1 MEPISSIRPAGGT
14 APTAPVRPTP
24 QEAPKSQEAA
34 PESSTP
40 LHDAPARS
48 ARAVEPAELAAAT
61 ERLNDFLRHSSKVR
75 FQMGEGDLM
84 VQVIDS
90 ATDEV
95 IRSIP
100 AEEVLQIRDHF
111 RELTGILLDDRV

>member
-1 MEPISSIRPAGGT
+1 MDAISSIRPSVPGSPVEPTRAG
-14 APTAPVRPTP
+14 APYLPRG
-24 QEAPKSQEAA
+24 QEAA
-34 PESSTP
+34 PRAEAP

-48 ARAVEPAELAAAT
+48 GAAVEPVELGAAT
-61 ERLNDFLRHSSKVR
+61 ERLNDFLRNSSRVR
-75 FQMGEGDLM
+75 FRVGEGNLT
-84 VQVIDS
+84 VQVVDS

-100 AEEVLQIRDHF
+100 AEKVIELRDHF